1 MKIVQ
6 FTSVH
11 PRGDVRIFLKE
22 CRSLLADGH
31 DVTLL
36 VADGQGNDLVQG
48 VRVVDSGL
56 RSRRRIA
63 RALFTGARIYR
74 AARAMRADIYH
85 FHDPEL
91 LPWAV
96 LLRIQGCQ
104 VIYDAHEHV
113 GDDILAKPYLSK
125 RLARIL
131 AATIGPC
138 EVLLARTMS
147 AVVTAT
153 PGILERF
160 AGRVRICVGV
170 YNFPLENELQRSDAA
185 SSRELL
191 ACYVGGISNTRG
203 VRQLAQAAAYCR
215 TKIVMAGPLWEGLT
229 QESLASVPG
238 WDRVRYLGFVG
249 RDEVARLM
257 GSARV
262 GVVTFLPAAHHVD
275 SLPNKLFEYMS
286 AGIAVVA
293 SDFPLWKSVV
303 EKTHS
308 GICVDPCDPRA
319 IAAAI
324 DRLAH
329 DEAFATIC
337 GQNGMNAVAEEY
349 NWNQQAVK
357 LKELYRRLT
366 GFGAFIGVIDN
377 TGDHANRIGQW
388 PRYAAQKCE

>member
-1 MKIVQ
+1 MKIVH

-11 PRGDVRIFLKE
+11 PRGDVRIFLKQ

-36 VADGQGNDLVQG
+36 VADGQRNEFVQG
-48 VRVVDSGL
+48 VHIVDAGL
-56 RSRRRIA
+56 RSKRRIA
-63 RALFTGARIYR
+63 RALFTGARVYW

-96 LLRIQGCQ
+96 LLRIQGYQ

-125 RLARIL
+125 TLARIL

-147 AVVTAT
+147 AVVAAT

-160 AGRVRICVGV
+160 AGRVRICAGV
-170 YNFPLENELQRSDAA
+170 YNFPLENELQRSDAG
-185 SSRELL
+185 SGRELL

-203 VRQLAQAAAYCR
+203 VRQLAQAAMFCR

-229 QESLASVPG
+229 EESLAGVPG
-238 WDRVRYLGFVG
+238 WDKVRYLGFVG

-262 GVVTFLPAAHHVD
+262 GVVTFLPAPHHVD

-303 EKTHS
+303 EQTRS
-308 GICVDPCDPRA
+308 GVCVDPCDPRA

-324 DRLAH
+324 DQLAS
-329 DEAFATIC
+329 DETFAAAC
-337 GQNGMNAVAEEY
+337 GRNGMKAVAEEY
-349 NWNQQAVK
+349 NWSQQAIK
-357 LKELYRRLT
+357 LIGLYRRLT
-366 GFGAFIGVIDN
+366 V
-377 TGDHANRIGQW
+377 T
-388 PRYAAQKCE
+388 